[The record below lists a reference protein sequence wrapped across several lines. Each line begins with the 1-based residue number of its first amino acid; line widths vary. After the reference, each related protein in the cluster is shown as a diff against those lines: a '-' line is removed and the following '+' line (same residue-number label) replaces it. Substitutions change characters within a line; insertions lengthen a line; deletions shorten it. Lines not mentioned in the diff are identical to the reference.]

1 MKMLNERRL
10 QKMYTRQSKESIV
23 LVLSIC
29 LVLVLEGVSFQAF
42 SANPSPASKAPI
54 KIGQIGPLSGPS
66 ADDEARIQR
75 GTKLALDEVK
85 WEVAGR
91 KIELFPEDSP
101 MDPGIALAKLKR
113 LYYEEKVRIII
124 GPHSSA
130 SGLATRDF
138 IYENKIL
145 AISQMAAV
153 AALTQEK
160 FSPYFFR
167 VSFNQSGQ
175 TAPFEGWVLH
185 KLGYRTVTL
194 FAPDF
199 AAGHDELTGL
209 KKGFQ
214 KAGGTVLQEVYFPLG
229 TTMDFAPYLAKIDIK
244 KSDVVFAWV
253 IGGDAVRFVK
263 QYADYGYK
271 GKVPLMTSAGVHESY
286 LDAQG
291 DAAIGVHSIYWYSP
305 TLDTPENRR
314 FKEAYTDKYGEGLAR
329 GLTSYEEHG
338 YVAGKVV
345 IRALQAVKGNV
356 EDVEGMIKAI
366 EKLEFEAPRGPF
378 KFYKHNPVLY
388 EYLRRV
394 NKIEGRY
401 QNTVL
406 RAWGPIRQGWLEEGL
421 VPAEVPVPGR
431 K

>member
-1 MKMLNERRL
+1 
-10 QKMYTRQSKESIV
+10 
-23 LVLSIC
+23 
-29 LVLVLEGVSFQAF
+29 
-42 SANPSPASKAPI
+42 
-54 KIGQIGPLSGPS
+54 
-66 ADDEARIQR
+66 
-75 GTKLALDEVK
+75 
-85 WEVAGR
+85 
-91 KIELFPEDSP
+91 
-101 MDPGIALAKLKR
+101 
-113 LYYEEKVRIII
+113 
-124 GPHSSA
+124 
-130 SGLATRDF
+130 
-138 IYENKIL
+138 
-145 AISQMAAV
+145 
-153 AALTQEK
+153 
-160 FSPYFFR
+160 
-167 VSFNQSGQ
+167 
-175 TAPFEGWVLH
+175 
-185 KLGYRTVTL
+185 VTL